1 VRILVLA
8 WDVARP
14 GVLDPAAQDLAAALV
29 AAGAEVHVVA
39 SGAGLT
45 ATRRIGDVGVTWV
58 AEAPPVLPDERTYDL
73 SRVIAFASR
82 ADAAVGRFTRTHD
95 IDVLIAW
102 GWQTT
107 YTAANLRSLR
117 GVPIVAF
124 LDDLE
129 FDRHGEALPDDHAKL
144 VHQVEWWLTFEARR
158 VVASTEHVRRGLL
171 RAFRLPPE
179 KVDVVP
185 HGVAPPGVAITP
197 RAGVGIVAPAGSRAA
212 AQAAT
217 RLGRSG
223 IPVALAGPPRPRARN
238 VVAATA
244 DEATARAVVVVLDHT
259 ADAVALAALVRGRA
273 VVVPEAGRLRELVH
287 ARRTGMRVDPD
298 DADAIVRIVDVL
310 HGDER
315 LRQRLGERGAAEITR
330 RRAWPGVAAD
340 VLDVCRRAIG
350 EEAALIGHETADRH
364 LRPVLL
370 RSPLLDLDNPD

>member
-1 VRILVLA
+1 MRILLLA

-14 GVLDPAAQDLAAALV
+14 GFLDPAVQDLATAL
-29 AAGAEVHVVA
+29 AGAGAEVHVVA
-39 SGAGLT
+39 SGSGPT

-82 ADAAVGRFTRTHD
+82 ADAVVGRFTRSHD
-95 IDVLIAW
+95 VDVLIAR

-117 GVPIVAF
+117 GVPIVA
-124 LDDLE
+124 LVDDLE
-129 FDRHGEALPDDHAKL
+129 FDRHGGALPDDHAKL

-179 KVDVVP
+179 KVDVLP
-185 HGVAPPGVAITP
+185 HGVTPPAVATAPRP
-197 RAGVGIVAPAGSRAA
+197 GVGIVAPAGSRAA
-212 AQAAT
+212 VQAAT

-223 IPVALAGPPRPRARN
+223 LPVALAGPPRPRARN
-238 VVAATA
+238 VVTATA
-244 DEATARAVVVVLDHT
+244 EEATARAVVVVLDDQ

-273 VVVPEAGRLRELVH
+273 VVVPMSGRLRELVH
-287 ARRTGMRVDPD
+287 ARRTGMRVDPED
-298 DADAIVRIVDVL
+298 PEAIISVVRLL
-310 HGDER
+310 HDDER
-315 LRQRLGERGAAEITR
+315 LCQRMGERGASEVRLR
-330 RRAWPGVAAD
+330 RSWPGIAAD
-340 VLDVCRRAIG
+340 VLDVCRRAIS
-350 EEAALIGHETADRH
+350 EEAELTGHEPAERH

-370 RSPLLDLDNPD
+370 RSPLLDLDHPD